1 METVK
6 ETEEKCVNYLVTS
19 YEDLRDVVTAIE
31 QMIANNDEIKDKPTL
46 RKGMRLTII
55 PLKGKDSSIIKI
67 KLCDAM
73 TVRPR

>member
-6 ETEEKCVNYLVTS
+6 ETEEKSVNYLVNN
-19 YEDLRDVVTAIE
+19 YEDLRDVVTTIE
-31 QMIANNDEIKDKPTL
+31 QMIADIKGIKDKPSL

-67 KLCDAM
+67 NLSNTM
-73 TVRPR
+73 TVQR